1 MNTSYIKIGRIL
13 SILLILAFIAT
24 SIFIFSNSLKSRS
37 SSANDSDSVTSVI
50 KPFVDPDGKVT
61 SIAFTKIIRKLA
73 HFAEFALLGV
83 ELALFRLVFKK
94 RSALFEKIFSYPC
107 LMLIALIMA
116 LLDETLQIFSGRS
129 AEVTDVWIDFS
140 GSIFGILFVYLAV
153 ALIGYFKKRSKSN
166 SPAQEL

>member
-37 SSANDSDSVTSVI
+37 SSANDRDSVTNAI

-94 RSALFEKIFSYPC
+94 RSTLLRRSLSVPS
-107 LMLIALIMA
+107 LLLISLLIA

-140 GSIFGILFVYLAV
+140 GAIFGILFVYLVV

>member
-13 SILLILAFIAT
+13 SLLLILAFIAT

-37 SSANDSDSVTSVI
+37 DSANDSDSITSVI
-50 KPFVDPDGKVT
+50 KPFVDPEGKVT
-61 SIAFTKIIRKLA
+61 SIAFTKLVRKLA

-83 ELALFRLVFKK
+83 ELALLGLLFKK
-94 RSALFEKIFSYPC
+94 RSSLFEKIFSYPC
-107 LMLIALIMA
+107 LLLIALIMA
-116 LLDETLQIFSGRS
+116 LSDETLQIFSGRS

-140 GSIFGILFVYLAV
+140 GAVFGILFVYLAV